1 MITIEELHRHFLQ
14 CSGACTDTRNITP
27 GSMFFALKGPN
38 FNANSFA
45 AEALEKGSSFAVVD
59 DPSVVKDDRLLLVS
73 DVLSALQEL
82 ARHHRRQFNIPVI
95 GITGSNG
102 KTTTK
107 ELIHAVLG
115 SDRETLATSGN
126 LNNHIGVPLTLLRL
140 NEEHKIAIIEMGAN
154 KPGDIKELAEITE
167 PTYGLITNI
176 GKAHLEGF
184 GGVDGVIRTKT
195 ELYNN
200 IRERNGTLFVNSDDA
215 LLMEKSE
222 GIKRI
227 TYGTGDRAEW
237 RGTTEAGG
245 AFLSFAW
252 EHDAKRSN
260 KITTQLIGDY
270 NLMNALAAV
279 CIGSHFQVPKTAIE
293 SAIGS
298 YSPGNNRSQ
307 FTNTGKNELIL
318 DAYNA
323 NPSSMKVALENFA
336 AMKTDRKKLA
346 ILGDM
351 LELGEAAESEHRA
364 VVELTRSLS
373 IDTHFVG
380 PIFHA
385 IVGSEKSDRDVN
397 DALSRLRNEPVKQR
411 TILIKGS
418 RGIKLET
425 LVEVL

>member
-1 MITIEELHRHFLQ
+1 MITIEELHHHFLQ
-14 CSGACTDTRNITP
+14 CTGACTDTRNITH

-59 DPSVVKDDRLLLVS
+59 DPSVVKGDRFLLVEN
-73 DVLSALQEL
+73 VLTALQEL

-107 ELIHAVLG
+107 ELIYVVLS

-140 NEEHKIAIIEMGAN
+140 NKDHQIAIIEMGAN
-154 KPGDIKELAEITE
+154 KPGDIKELAEIAE

-184 GGVDGVIRTKT
+184 GGIDGVIRTKT
-195 ELYNN
+195 ELYND
-200 IRERNGTLFVNSDDA
+200 IRDRNGTLFVNSDDP

-237 RGTTEAGG
+237 RGTTETAG
-245 AFLSFAW
+245 AFLSFSW

-260 KITTQLIGDY
+260 RIITQLIGNY

-279 CIGSHFQVPKTAIE
+279 CIGSHFKVPEAAIE
-293 SAIGS
+293 NAIAS

-307 FTNTGKNELIL
+307 FTDTGRNQLIM

-336 AMKTDRKKLA
+336 AMSTDRKKLA

-351 LELGEAAESEHRA
+351 LELGDAAENEHRS
-364 VVELTRSLS
+364 VVELARSLS
-373 IDTHFVG
+373 IEAYFIG
-380 PIFHA
+380 PIFNA
-385 IVGSEKSDRDVN
+385 IIGSEKSDRDVKE
-397 DALSRLRNEPVKQR
+397 ALSRLRNEAVKDR
-411 TILIKGS
+411 LILIKGS

-425 LVEVL
+425 LVEML